1 MSLSPR
7 WLPALMRVREHR
19 RDAALQSLGKSL
31 LAVRTASDATQT
43 ITAEISRLKA
53 AQQDNSSPRIDID
66 RLLQL
71 RANRDD
77 LRAELTER
85 LQRQAEADAGVKQA
99 QAIAVTRDS
108 EVEILVRLS
117 DRYQTANRITAN
129 RREEQILSEAAVT
142 LCNGD
147 GSA

>member
-31 LAVRTASDATQT
+31 LAARTASEATQA
-43 ITAEISRLKA
+43 TATEISQLTA
-53 AQQDNSSPRIDID
+53 SQQDHSLHHVDVD
-66 RLLQL
+66 RLRHL
-71 RANRDD
+71 RANRDH
-77 LRAELTER
+77 LRAEFVER
-85 LQRQAEADAGVKQA
+85 LQLQAEADAGAKQA
-99 QAIAVTRDS
+99 QAIAVRRDS

-117 DRYQTANRITAN
+117 DRYQTANRIIEK
-129 RREEQILSEAAVT
+129 RREEQILAEAAVT

-147 GSA
+147 SSA

>member
-1 MSLSPR
+1 
-7 WLPALMRVREHR
+7 MRVREHR

-31 LAVRTASDATQT
+31 LAARTASDATQIT
-43 ITAEISRLKA
+43 ITEISRLTA
-53 AQQDNSSPRIDID
+53 TQQDRSSHRIDID

-71 RANRDD
+71 RAKRDD

-85 LQRQAEADAGVKQA
+85 HQLQVEADARVTQA
-99 QAIAVTRDS
+99 QTLVVTRDS

-117 DRYQTANRITAN
+117 DHYQTANRLTEN

-147 GSA
+147 DSA